1 MRGEGSRRAPRDACG
16 KCWVPRSGVRNGG
29 VPPPSLIPDPER
41 SSSNIQ
47 GSRAGAARESRGE
60 HGGVGVETWIPSDEE
75 GLACGSDSRRHSLP
89 PPQERKDAAFQAAA
103 RIRT

>member
-1 MRGEGSRRAPRDACG
+1 MRGEGSRRAPWDACG

-60 HGGVGVETWIPSDEE
+60 HGGVGVETWIPSDE